1 MPHSKQ
7 RINNQT
13 SKEATGLIPGVIIGS
28 LINALR
34 GESIGRGAVTGGITG
49 LGAGFG
55 GALGGGM
62 GIGAGGAVG
71 GALGGPGS
79 AGAGMLGGGLTGIGI
94 GAPVG
99 GYLGYQLAQHIHDK
113 YRNPEPAAAKKKK
126 KKKKTKKSSLT
137 PRQNAQYTA
146 IKKAAISD
154 YLKAMLIGGGIGG
167 AGGAGAGALF
177 SGDIANAAEYNDNMA
192 DHGRID
198 SQLVED
204 TLNDPE
210 NAADYIQ
217 SAPKD
222 HALVDE
228 AVADLPQSEANV
240 LSRTMRPAGVAAG
253 NFGAR
258 NPILSGAGVGAG
270 LGAVTG
276 LGVQGIKDLLM
287 GGSKESSMNNVR
299 YVYGQ
304 PVQMPQFTKQASFA
318 DYLKAMLIGGGIG
331 GAGGAGLGYLAQ
343 GPLAAGQE
351 WMDEEDKIY
360 NFAQKFRAAHPE
372 LTDTMFKVIDE
383 GGGAAQDERL
393 KEMPLTEQGAVAL
406 LQAAEGGSGSAGVA
420 ARNPILS
427 GAGVGAAGGALTG
440 LGIQGLKDLLF
451 S

>member
-1 MPHSKQ
+1 
-7 RINNQT
+7 
-13 SKEATGLIPGVIIGS
+13 
-28 LINALR
+28 
-34 GESIGRGAVTGGITG
+34 
-49 LGAGFG
+49 
-55 GALGGGM
+55 
-62 GIGAGGAVG
+62 
-71 GALGGPGS
+71 
-79 AGAGMLGGGLTGIGI
+79 
-94 GAPVG
+94 
-99 GYLGYQLAQHIHDK
+99 
-113 YRNPEPAAAKKKK
+113 
-126 KKKKTKKSSLT
+126 
-137 PRQNAQYTA
+137 YTA

-204 TLNDPE
+204 ILNDPE
-210 NAADYIQ
+210 NAADYTQ

-351 WMDEEDKIY
+351 WIDENAKLHD
-360 NFAQKFRAAHPE
+360 FAEKFMVEHPE
-372 LTDTMFKVIDE
+372 AKTEMFTALE
-383 GGGAAQDERL
+383 QGGGAAQAERL

-406 LQAAEGGSGSAGVA
+406 LQAADAGLHPRDDRHRGLVAGSAGVA